1 MRFRKAYLASV
12 IDRID
17 VAGDSIRIIGK
28 HSRVKRSLISATE
41 KVHSRIQEWRAGQD
55 SNL

>member
-1 MRFRKAYLASV
+1 V

-17 VAGDSIRIIGK
+17 VASDTIRIIGK
-28 HSRVKRSLISATE
+28 HSRLKRSLLSATE
-41 KVHSRIQEWRAGQD
+41 KVPSRIQEWRARKD